1 MTDEQ
6 LLEEYRKEIH
16 GECAKSEFNEMTV
29 AKLIG
34 SHRNLRQLNIE
45 WNGAFDEARVKGY
58 NAGYEW
64 GVKVVEEN
72 SINLDELRKMT
83 IQDLANLIG
92 EEE

>member
-58 NAGYEW
+58 EW
-64 GVKVVEEN
+64 GLKVVEEN

>member
-6 LLEEYRKEIH
+6 LLEEYRKEIY

-29 AKLIG
+29 ANLIE
-34 SHRNLRQLNIE
+34 SHRDLRQLNIE

-58 NAGYEW
+58 KW
-64 GVKVVEEN
+64 GLKVAEEN

-92 EEE
+92 EE